1 MRRVT
6 VAASVLL
13 AVGMA
18 GMAGAAAAQETVT
31 ARAQVVNGDTLRLD
45 GHAIRLWGIAVP
57 EPNRPD
63 GLRATIGLFRL
74 IDGRIVSC
82 HLNDGRD
89 PHALYWGKCEAG
101 GLDIGALMV
110 DGGFAR
116 DCTAQS
122 NARYH
127 IQEQRAHAKGSDIT
141 ATFALPATCDARQT
155 ARARKSPAG

>member
-1 MRRVT
+1 MRAVVMAGAIC
-6 VAASVLL
+6 VAL
-13 AVGMA
+13 
-18 GMAGAAAAQETVT
+18 GMAGAAHAQETVT
-31 ARAQVVNGDTLRLD
+31 ARAQVVDGGTLRLD

-57 EPNRPD
+57 ETNRPE

-89 PHALYWGKCEAG
+89 AHALYWGKCEAG
-101 GLDIGALMV
+101 GLDVSALMV

-122 NARYH
+122 NARYR
-127 IQEQRAHAKGSDIT
+127 IQEQRAREKGSDI
-141 ATFALPATCDARQT
+141 ASTFTLPANCDVRPGG
-155 ARARKSPAG
+155 RSRKSPAG